1 LSGHATARAYKKNP
15 NFYYS
20 SSTENYFLTQ
30 TLYIAAYGR
39 QLAANHSCVEAMMSP
54 QIMLKKALSRRFVQ
68 LLKLTRGAKVIPKS
82 ELSDF
87 VVAQHIKYIFQDRKI
102 DFVIDAGAHIGRFG
116 SLIPR

>member
-1 LSGHATARAYKKNP
+1 
-15 NFYYS
+15 
-20 SSTENYFLTQ
+20 
-30 TLYIAAYGR
+30 
-39 QLAANHSCVEAMMSP
+39 VEAMMSP